1 MRINNRQQYN
11 HSFKWLLKKEEVA
24 ILKQLPKEKL
34 AEVNNRLANAPI
46 GNTKE
51 ASNIRDNIIKEA
63 IELSRRIN
71 NEQ

>member
-11 HSFKWLLKKEEVA
+11 PNFKWLLKKEEVA
-24 ILKQLPKEKL
+24 MLRQLPLDKLTEINRKL
-34 AEVNNRLANAPI
+34 AEAPL

-63 IELSRRIN
+63 IELAKRYN
-71 NEQ
+71 K